1 MRNSRIILGLMLTVF
16 SSISQASAPK
26 QHVDEIKKGIELINE
41 SVDAMQKFYR
51 TEKKKIDDNFKMV
64 KEGSMLFFNNELRIT
79 FKRLLDKAQS
89 EIDHMQ
95 NQVRE
100 RSSKFEGE
108 LSSFKK
114 RLEEL
119 GTSEEVEQLKN
130 QVETLKK
137 KILKDWNKPHRTNEE
152 SASEL

>member
-1 MRNSRIILGLMLTVF
+1 
-16 SSISQASAPK
+16 
-26 QHVDEIKKGIELINE
+26 
-41 SVDAMQKFYR
+41 MQKFYR